1 MPRCVRVVVDFSVL
15 TQVGRPDNVPG
26 PTGAIRFVFAGD
38 ATVPALVEW
47 QLEIP

>member
-1 MPRCVRVVVDFSVL
+1 MPRRVRAIGDFSVL
-15 TQVGRPDNVPG
+15 TQVGRPDNASG
-26 PTGAIRFVFAGD
+26 PTGAIRFLFAGD